1 MADQMDEAVAIVDA
15 HTERSIA
22 AVRAASAQIERGQ
35 PGECEACVEDSP
47 RLVLTAG
54 MMLCA
59 RCRDKREKRR

>member
-1 MADQMDEAVAIVDA
+1 MADQMDEAVAIADA

-22 AVRAASAQIERGQ
+22 AARAASAQIQRGQ
-35 PGECEACVEDSP
+35 PGECEACLDDSP

-54 MMLCA
+54 LMLCA